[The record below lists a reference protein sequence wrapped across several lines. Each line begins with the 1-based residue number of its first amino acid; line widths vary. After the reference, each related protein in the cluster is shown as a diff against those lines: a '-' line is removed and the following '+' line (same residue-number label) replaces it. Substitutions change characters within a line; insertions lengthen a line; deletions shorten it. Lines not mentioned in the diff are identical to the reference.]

1 MPWTNTKAP
10 ETLTPVFNP
19 VKFDLTNSTTNWV
32 YTNYVLLP
40 YSDSGVNLPAVDF
53 KKSNVYNSTYS
64 YLDYSTTLQ
73 DYLTISNPNLVN
85 RLTPTGEGWI
95 RRFYAV
101 VYDNILPLTYTFIP
115 TYSGGFGV
123 RMIWVFNGTLKRD
136 LFIDYKATDL
146 IANSI
151 TGGGKFLTDFPT
163 KTIRFESTAV
173 ADVLNGQF
181 ESESKNLNASDEEY
195 TDYHNIKIKNTNS
208 SGLFNNTF
216 LRIKDDPTGVRY
228 LTLFVFFGSV
238 NTKFAEGDVISYST
252 DTDSEVF
259 DYYGSSL
266 NGQYTIQKVE
276 ELSISPTTSIYSI
289 SIKIDKTIPT
299 TFSLIGNDNMDD
311 IGTISLVSREWSFYN
326 RYYESSQYDPRAY
339 NLEVGTG
346 AINSTSFNKKLTFPT
361 GPVNLRKSMGKRYV
375 VVGSENVGGINYVKL
390 TLDEDH
396 NYEVGD
402 KVIHLPQVFANTS
415 LISCYDEFDIIKID
429 NNQITID
436 LLYSNFPNPNGSG
449 VIWNY
454 IKDGLVKS
462 VKKVVN
468 DVSIRVDPTTNNIE
482 FDVNITARIAVPDKF
497 VITITNYG
505 DMGFTIPS
513 THLIESIRTYPGV
526 LDENSIISFV
536 SRTDVDRMVGYST
549 TIKNDLKANTYTGAT
564 IVIHHQIASN
574 KGYSPILGYNGAFTD
589 EYYNNPVNSDVD
601 QYNFQLERIIDSE
614 PPVVLGSES
623 KLTYVLDKRCSKYDL
638 IDVIWLNNYGVYD
651 FFTFNW
657 KKTQS
662 REYQRNRYR
671 KTAGSFDGT
680 SYNYSNLDRE
690 LTDYQITTDTTGIL
704 YSDWIKEEEYN
715 RLLEIFD
722 SPIVYLYEND
732 KYTPIVIEID
742 EIEEKTLKNDK
753 VFNISINF
761 RVSFNKKS
769 IRI

>member
-1 MPWTNTKAP
+1 MPWTINTKP
-10 ETLTPVFNP
+10 QTLTPVYNP
-19 VKFDLTNSTTNWV
+19 VQFDLTNSTANWV

-40 YSDSGVNLPAVDF
+40 YDDSGVNLPAVDF

-64 YLDYSTTLQ
+64 YLDFSTTLQ
-73 DYLTISNPNLVN
+73 DYLTIQNPNLVN
-85 RLTPTGEGWI
+85 RLTPTGSGWI
-95 RRFYAV
+95 RRFYGV
-101 VYDNILPLTYTFIP
+101 VYDNTLPLTYEFLPMTF
-115 TYSGGFGV
+115 
-123 RMIWVFNGTLKRD
+123 VFNGVLKRD
-136 LFIDYKATDL
+136 LFLEYRSTDL
-146 IANSI
+146 IANSL
-151 TGGGKFLTDFPT
+151 TGGGRFLTDFPT
-163 KTIRFESTAV
+163 RNIRFESTAI
-173 ADVLNGQF
+173 ADVVNGQF
-181 ESESKNLNASDEEY
+181 ENDTKNLTDTDYEY

-208 SGLFNNTF
+208 SGLFYNNL
-216 LRIKDDPTGVRY
+216 LRVTDDPTGVRY
-228 LTLFVFFGSV
+228 LTFLVFFGSV
-238 NTKFAEGDVISYST
+238 NTKFAEGDVIAYT
-252 DTDSEVF
+252 TNINSEVF
-259 DYYGSSL
+259 DYYSSSL
-266 NGQYTIQKVE
+266 DGQYTIQKVE

-289 SIKIDKTIPT
+289 SVRVNPSIPT
-299 TFSLIGNDNMDD
+299 TFSLIGNDNMND
-311 IGTISLVSREWSFYN
+311 IGTITLVTRAWSFYN

-339 NLEVGTG
+339 NLENPG
-346 AINSTSFNKKLTFPT
+346 AIYTTTFNKKLTFPT
-361 GPVNLRKSMGKRYV
+361 GPVNLRKSMGKRYIQCN
-375 VVGSENVGGINYVKL
+375 SEIIGGTTYVKL
-390 TLDEDH
+390 TLDEPH
-396 NYEVGD
+396 QYEVGD

-415 LISCYDEFDIIKID
+415 SIKCYGEFNIIEI
-429 NNQITID
+429 NNNEITID
-436 LLYSNFPNPNGSG
+436 LLYSDFPNPNGSG

-468 DVSIRVDPTTNNIE
+468 DVSIRVDPVTNQIE

-505 DMGFTIPS
+505 DMPFTIPS
-513 THLIESIRTYPGV
+513 AHLIESIRTYPGV

-549 TIKNDLKANTYTGAT
+549 TIKNALKANTYTNAT

-589 EYYNNPVNSDVD
+589 EYYNSPVNSDVD
-601 QYNFQLERIIDSE
+601 QYNFQLERIVSSG
-614 PPVVLGSES
+614 PPVLLGSES
-623 KLTYVLDKRCSKYDL
+623 YLTYNLDKRCSKYDL
-638 IDVIWLNNYGVYD
+638 IDIMWLNNHGTYD

-704 YSDWIKEEEYN
+704 YSDWVSETEYN

-722 SPIVYLYEND
+722 SPIIYLYEND
-732 KYTPIVIEID
+732 KYTPIVIEND

-753 VFNISINF
+753 IFNISINF
-761 RVSFNKKS
+761 RVSFNEKS

>member
-1 MPWTNTKAP
+1 MPWTINTSP
-10 ETLTPVFNP
+10 QTLTPVYNP
-19 VKFDLTNSTTNWV
+19 VKFDLTNSTANWV

-64 YLDYSTTLQ
+64 YLDFSTTLQ
-73 DYLTISNPNLVN
+73 DYLTIQNPNLVN

-95 RRFYAV
+95 RRFYGV
-101 VYDNILPLTYTFIP
+101 VYDNTLPLTYEFLPMTF
-115 TYSGGFGV
+115 
-123 RMIWVFNGTLKRD
+123 VFNGVLKRD
-136 LFIDYKATDL
+136 LFLEYKASDL
-146 IANSI
+146 ITNST
-151 TGGGKFLTDFPT
+151 TGGGKFLTNHPT

-173 ADVLNGQF
+173 ADVVNGQF
-181 ESESKNLNASDEEY
+181 ETESKNLTDSDNEY

-208 SGLFNNTF
+208 SGLFNNTL
-216 LRIKDDPTGVRY
+216 LRVKDDPINVRY
-228 LTLFVFFGSV
+228 LTFLVFFGSV

-266 NGQYTIQKVE
+266 DGQYTIQKVE
-276 ELSISPTTSIYSI
+276 ELTISGNLSIYSI
-289 SIKIDKTIPT
+289 SVKVDNTIPT
-299 TFSLIGNDNMDD
+299 TFSLIGNDNMND
-311 IGTISLVSREWSFYN
+311 IGTITLVSREWSFYN
-326 RYYESSQYDPRAY
+326 RYYESSQYDPRSY
-339 NLEVGTG
+339 DLEVAGPIYT
-346 AINSTSFNKKLTFPT
+346 TTFNKKLTFPT

-375 VVGSENVGGINYVKL
+375 LVNSDIIDGITYVKL

-402 KVIHLPQVFANTS
+402 KVIHLPQVFVNTS
-415 LISCYDEFDIIKID
+415 SIACYGEFNIIKID
-429 NNQITID
+429 NNEITID
-436 LLYSNFPNPNGSG
+436 LLYSDFPNPNGSG

-468 DVSIRVDPTTNNIE
+468 DVSISVDPSTNQLE
-482 FDVNITARIAVPDKF
+482 FNVNITARIALPDKF

-505 DMGFTIPS
+505 DMPFTIPS
-513 THLIESIRTYPGV
+513 THLIESIRINPGV
-526 LDENSIISFV
+526 LDENSIITFV

-549 TIKNDLKANTYTGAT
+549 AIKNDLKANTYTGAT

-574 KGYSPILGYNGAFTD
+574 KGYSPILGYNGQYTD

-601 QYNFQLERIIDSE
+601 QYNFELQRIIDSGV
-614 PPVVLGSES
+614 PVVLGSES

-638 IDVIWLNNYGVYD
+638 IDIMWLNNYGVYD

-671 KTAGSFDGT
+671 KTFGSFDGT

-704 YSDWIKEEEYN
+704 YSDWIKEQEYN

-722 SPIVYLYEND
+722 SPIVYLYENG
-732 KYTPIVIEID
+732 KYTPILIEND